1 MKKSYIILIVILGIL
16 GFVFLRDGGGPY
28 LEQNLNVLNEDNDG
42 KIVSTEK
49 VDVLAWNEKIEN
61 NKQFDNEKKKR
72 LLKEFEEKIKN
83 IVKNEKNHE
92 KTIRN
97 IFADWYP
104 EEDPQPVEKSVSIE
118 GQIKSESKDLVD
130 LLEKAIEDERNA
142 EGIYSELGER
152 MQDKPESRI
161 LQYLAFMEREHSE
174 ILKDELE
181 RLKE

>member
-1 MKKSYIILIVILGIL
+1 MLETAIKSEIESQKMYEE
-16 GFVFLRDGGGPY
+16 FLSLD
-28 LEQNLNVLNEDNDG
+28 
-42 KIVSTEK
+42 TT
-49 VDVLAWNEKIEN
+49 
-61 NKQFDNEKKKR
+61 
-72 LLKEFEEKIKN
+72 KEFEEKIKN